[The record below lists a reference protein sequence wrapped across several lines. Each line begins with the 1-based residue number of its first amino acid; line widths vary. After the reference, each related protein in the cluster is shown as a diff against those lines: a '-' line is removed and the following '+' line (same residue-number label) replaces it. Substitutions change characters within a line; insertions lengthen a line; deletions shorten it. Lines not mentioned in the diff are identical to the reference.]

1 MVIDGAWVKKIFRLW
16 KDKKYEIAKEEVFKY
31 RMRNY
36 HKLKRIE
43 DKVFLDYRM
52 AHLEYILNNKD
63 VANYYFKLL
72 EEIFSDSYNRSSM
85 EYDYYRY
92 KWLYINNN
100 QDSLSNSYK
109 IKEMIEIYNYYKTNG
124 NNDSAS
130 SALENICK
138 IKGDKDGMLINLENL
153 LNSERIQEWNMVESV
168 LKDCEKIS
176 HNLYIKALNIVN
188 EYKKKFIIDAV

>member
-1 MVIDGAWVKKIFRLW
+1 MVIDGAWVEKIFRLW

-100 QDSLSNSYK
+100 QDTLNEKEIIDGMMDICNYYNRMGNEKMMKMAYGNILRFKEDENKMLETLQYILESNQYYK
-109 IKEMIEIYNYYKTNG
+109 INFL
-124 NNDSAS
+124 S
-130 SALENICK
+130 
-138 IKGDKDGMLINLENL
+138 
-153 LNSERIQEWNMVESV
+153 SV
-168 LKDCEKIS
+168 LKDCENIS
-176 HNLYIKALNIVN
+176 HNLYIKALDIVN
-188 EYKKKFIIDAV
+188 RYEININVV